1 MATEAAAAPP
11 SYQRRFHLITEEI
24 TKNLPELAQCKTGLC
39 YVFIQHASVSMT
51 LNENADPNVCH
62 DMETFSNHYIP
73 ENEEYFLHIIEGSD
87 DMPAHIKFSLFG
99 ADVMIPITNGSLALG
114 TWQGAGW
121 ESTVTVE
128 EIET

>member
-73 ENEEYFLHIIEGSD
+73 ENEEYSALELRYYGRLR
-87 DMPAHIKFSLFG
+87 SLFLKL
-99 ADVMIPITNGSLALG
+99 IKHFQCNF
-114 TWQGAGW
+114 
-121 ESTVTVE
+121 
-128 EIET
+128 